1 MLRVHISKYI
11 IFVHRGSY
19 YCPHCWVT
27 RDKIQSG
34 ATLIVSPSSISFQ
47 WIEEIQKHIRQ
58 KDVRM
63 LFYKGSKESGYI
75 QPRTLGMLPFESS
88 ELKPHNGL
96 AHLIYTIQPPALLFH
111 GQAKDNNKKGETVS
125 GQRGFQTFIYK

>member
-1 MLRVHISKYI
+1 MRRYEINVLHY
-11 IFVHRGSY
+11 VHRGAY

-75 QPRTLGMLPFESS
+75 QPRTLGMLPFDSF
-88 ELKPHNGL
+88 ELNPHNGL
-96 AHLIYTIQPPALLFH
+96 ASIVNLNWIYTIIQEFQFKASVLVFH
-111 GQAKDNNKKGETVS
+111 GQTSNL
-125 GQRGFQTFIYK
+125 F

>member
-1 MLRVHISKYI
+1 MLL
-11 IFVHRGSY
+11 RGAY

-75 QPRTLGMLPFESS
+75 QPRTLGMLPFDSF

-96 AHLIYTIQPPALLFH
+96 AFIVNLNWIYTIIPEVQFRPLFSYSMVRQANLL
-111 GQAKDNNKKGETVS
+111 
-125 GQRGFQTFIYK
+125 